1 MAKLTKSQIALLGT
15 IAAATADNSFVYASG
30 KDQKALVDAGF
41 AEINATLVNDKQE
54 TATRATQAGFDF
66 VKENESK
73 GTSPVTQSTA
83 QTFAIATGVE
93 IPVTPRTRESS
104 SIYPFEQLEI
114 GQSFFVP
121 VSEDK
126 PNPAKSLAST
136 VTSANDRHAYE
147 IEGETMVNRK
157 GETVPKKG
165 FNKRFIVRP
174 VEDGAA
180 WGFAGQA

>member
-1 MAKLTKSQIALLGT
+1 MTKNIRRYVLTNKLRVFKVESINKQAKLRK
-15 IAAATADNSFVYASG
+15 
-30 KDQKALVDAGF
+30 
-41 AEINATLVNDKQE
+41 
-54 TATRATQAGFDF
+54 
-66 VKENESK
+66 
-73 GTSPVTQSTA
+73 
-83 QTFAIATGVE
+83 
-93 IPVTPRTRESS
+93 
-104 SIYPFEQLEI
+104 YPFEQLEI

-180 WGFAGQA
+180 WGFAGQAGAAVWRIEPETVA